1 MRFGWW
7 YNRAGAG
14 ILSLFWANSAPC
26 RLRRPYL
33 ARFAARIPLAFPASK
48 LGQGLKEKSPDLA
61 IDTCAS
67 VIVPVDHGRAP
78 AIRTVAGAVRPG
90 FLRNPHTMKKV
101 LALALASLA
110 ALALNMGSASAG
122 WFCHHCNF
130 KVNACATQYNA
141 FSPFCVSGVYSS
153 KHCHKCNYPA
163 EGPCC
168 NPGWG
173 GPCWGGVCG
182 GPACSVG
189 GDAATLGVLP
199 APTGTATIQNGRVLT
214 PLAPAPVPSIP
225 GATSQFSAPSNLVQP
240 TMY

>member
-1 MRFGWW
+1 
-7 YNRAGAG
+7 
-14 ILSLFWANSAPC
+14 
-26 RLRRPYL
+26 
-33 ARFAARIPLAFPASK
+33 
-48 LGQGLKEKSPDLA
+48 
-61 IDTCAS
+61 
-67 VIVPVDHGRAP
+67 
-78 AIRTVAGAVRPG
+78 
-90 FLRNPHTMKKV
+90 MKKV

-110 ALALNMGSASAG
+110 ALALNMAPASAG

-153 KHCHKCNYPA
+153 KHCHKCKYPA

-168 NPGWG
+168 DPG
-173 GPCWGGVCG
+173 WGGVCG

-214 PLAPAPVPSIP
+214 PASPAPVPTIP
-225 GATSQFSAPSNLVQP
+225 GATSQLYPPTNFGQPMMQPSAPNAFAAPSYGSN
-240 TMY
+240 